1 MRVFSISSAQGALG
15 GERLAGTGAGCRR
28 SFSSQAASS
37 VSAIN
42 GAAERA
48 GVGSRRVSLFRAE
61 GE

>member
-42 GAAERA
+42 GAAE
-48 GVGSRRVSLFRAE
+48 GGCGEQE
-61 GE
+61 GLVVPG